1 MSIDTQGTVLDQLL
15 EQINITRIINSDT
28 SNTSNTAG
36 TEAVDADQ
44 TEDAEEEYDLN
55 DWLTVAVTES
65 TTARLRV
72 ESEYNLTHL
81 HSDDVQT
88 ADSDPGLQTNWEG
101 IAISPSFYTNTWVSV
116 LFADAAHGTPVSVL
130 RVGLEHLSTSSVRVS
145 VSSDQA
151 AKLGQMASSLA
162 MGNVTHV
169 SMELNADDFNSGV
182 VDLTVPEAELECGSG
197 DGDAASES
205 STESST
211 APSVFEDTNVTMVF
225 SASPFGGATV
235 RFSADITNPLP
246 VGLICTALRLE
257 LYQSDGSTDNDD
269 RGTSLAVGVLRGPL
283 RIPSNTVG
291 RVVLYID
298 VPYSV
303 VRATVPIS
311 TPSILCRFNVLCTHL
326 RRHLWARRWR
336 RTPGI

>member
-15 EQINITRIINSDT
+15 GQINITRIINS
-28 SNTSNTAG
+28 NTSNATG
-36 TEAVDADQ
+36 TAVDADQ
-44 TEDAEEEYDLN
+44 TADAEEEYDVN

-81 HSDDVQT
+81 HNDVQT
-88 ADSDPGLQTNWEG
+88 ADSDSGPQVNWED
-101 IAISPSFYTNTWVSV
+101 IDISPSFSTDTWLSV
-116 LFADAAHGTPVSVL
+116 LFADAAHGTPVSAL
-130 RVGLEHLSTSSVRVS
+130 RVGLDHLSTSSVRVS

-151 AKLGQMASSLA
+151 VKLGQMASSLA

-169 SMELNADDFNSGV
+169 SMELNAGDFNSGV
-182 VDLTVPEAELECGSG
+182 VGLTVPEAERQCGSG
-197 DGDAASES
+197 EGAAASG
-205 STESST
+205 STSPEASESST

-235 RFSADITNPLP
+235 RFSADIKNPLP

-257 LYQSDGSTDNDD
+257 LYQNDGTDNDD
-269 RGTSLAVGVLRGPL
+269 RGTSLAMGTLRGAL
-283 RIPSNTVG
+283 RIPPDTVG

-298 VPYSV
+298 VPYSA
-303 VRATVPIS
+303 VRATIS
-311 TPSILCRFNVLCTHL
+311 SQHCCRSAFQPH
-326 RRHLWARRWR
+326 
-336 RTPGI
+336 